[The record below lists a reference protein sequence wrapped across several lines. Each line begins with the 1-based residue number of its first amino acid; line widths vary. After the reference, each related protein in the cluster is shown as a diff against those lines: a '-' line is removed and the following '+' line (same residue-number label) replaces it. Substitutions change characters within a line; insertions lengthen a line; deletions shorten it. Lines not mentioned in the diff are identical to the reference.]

1 MDVKATALRGVLM
14 PLSCLAVMGNAA
26 AQTGDSAT
34 PDGDEIVV
42 TAEKRATN
50 LQDTPIAVSV
60 LSGDDVARSG
70 ISGMSGLND
79 RVPNLDIAG
88 DVSTPNATRVT
99 LRGIGAQNVTLNGE
113 AGVAFHQDGIYYARP
128 QGANASFFDIERVE
142 VLRGPQGTLYGR
154 NATGGTVNIISKR
167 PKMNEFGGEATLSYG
182 NYDAFVGG
190 LALNVPVLTDVM
202 AVRAS
207 VFRDRHDGYTRNV
220 ADNDLPNLD
229 DADDLSMRLQLLVEP
244 SDRLSLL
251 LRGNYFRRGGA
262 GSAAKLI
269 ADAAVLP
276 DGKPNPGAGDRNPDY
291 VMVPGVGF
299 GKIPRPGNYDL
310 GYYQRNGL
318 IPISDDPWEV
328 AYDFPSR
335 IRNTQK
341 TLSAELNWDAG
352 PARLTMLGAI
362 IEDSIFQHYDSD
374 YTNVAAGT
382 KYFRGKTR
390 QRTFEMRLSSPS
402 ASRLYWVAGAYYFD
416 EENRPS
422 GGPLSDNFGG
432 LQVLNVHYPPLEN
445 LIGPG
450 VVLPSE
456 FSGPIVVGQ
465 RVDNA
470 SLSLF
475 GQMTYPLT
483 DSLNI
488 TGGLRW
494 NRDRKFARR
503 VNFNN
508 FAIPAAALTNDSNRA
523 TFEKV
528 TWKLGFDWKVGP
540 DAMIYSSVSTGFKP
554 GGISFTAVDK
564 PYGAETITAYEV
576 GAKTEWLDRRLQ
588 LNLSAFYYDYSGLQ
602 VSQLMPDLVGFI
614 IVNAARAEVKGLELE
629 WQARITPQFRL
640 SGSAAYLDATFKDY
654 RDAPYDPYLASS
666 LTPQTVDLSGARM
679 PNAARFTASGGFD
692 HKLELAHGGTIT
704 STARLSYQGS
714 MYLQQYTVAH
724 YRRAPYAKL
733 DMLLTYTAPGGA
745 WSITGFVNNLTG
757 SKVIKAV
764 ESMGTNLGNGL
775 AARYAAPR
783 TYGLRASL
791 AF

>member
-1 MDVKATALRGVLM
+1 MAVRASSLGGILL
-14 PLSCLAVMGNAA
+14 PLSCLAVAGNAA
-26 AQTGDSAT
+26 GQTADPAPGM
-34 PDGDEIVV
+34 DEIVV

-60 LSGDDVARSG
+60 LTGDDVTRSG
-70 ISGMSGLND
+70 ISGMAGLND

-128 QGANASFFDIERVE
+128 QGVNASFFDIERVE

-154 NATGGTVNIISKR
+154 NATGGTVNIIGKR
-167 PKMNEFGGEATLSYG
+167 PRMNEFGGEATLSYG

-190 LALNVPVLTDVM
+190 LAVNVPILTDVM
-202 AVRAS
+202 AMRAS
-207 VFRDRHDGYTRNV
+207 IFRDQHDGYARNV
-220 ADNDLPNLD
+220 AGNNLPNLD
-229 DADDLSMRLQLLVEP
+229 DADDLSMRLQLLIEP

-251 LRGNYFRRGGA
+251 LRGNYFKRGGV
-262 GSAAKLI
+262 GSASKLI

-276 DGKPNPGAGDRNPDY
+276 DGAPNPGAGDRNPDY
-291 VMVPGVGF
+291 VMVPGTGF
-299 GKIPRPGNYDL
+299 GRIPKAGNYDL

-318 IPISDDPWEV
+318 IPISNDPWEV

-341 TLSAELNWDAG
+341 TVSAELNWDAG
-352 PARLTMLGAI
+352 PANLTVLGAI

-390 QRTFEMRLSSPS
+390 ERTLEVRLASPS
-402 ASRLYWVAGAYYFD
+402 GSRLYWVAGAYYFD
-416 EENRPS
+416 EENRPT

-432 LQVLNVHYPPLEN
+432 LQILNIHYPPLEN
-445 LIGPG
+445 LVGPG
-450 VVLPSE
+450 VTLPPE

-465 RVDNA
+465 RIDNA
-470 SLSLF
+470 SLALF

-483 DSLNI
+483 DALNI

-494 NRDRKFARR
+494 NRDCKFARR
-503 VNFNN
+503 TNYNN

-528 TWKLGFDWKVGP
+528 TWKLGLDWKVAP
-540 DAMIYSSVSTGFKP
+540 DAMVYGSVSTGFKP

-640 SGSAAYLDATFKDY
+640 SGSAAYLDATFEDY
-654 RDAPYDPYLASS
+654 ADAPHDPYLATS

-679 PNAARFTASGGFD
+679 PNAARFTATGGFD
-692 HKLELAHGGTIT
+692 HKLELANGGTIT
-704 STARLSYQGS
+704 STARLSYQGA
-714 MYLQQYTVAH
+714 MYLQQYTAAH

-733 DMLLTYTAPGGA
+733 DVLLTYGAPGGA
-745 WSITGFVNNLTG
+745 WSITGFVNNLTN
-757 SKVIKAV
+757 SKVLKAI

-783 TYGLRASL
+783 TYGVRASL
-791 AF
+791 SF